1 MSRWI
6 FRGNL
11 TLFHCSSARHACAV
25 SWRNWATCTGTA
37 KFPILDMIAQLMLS
51 LFIRLLTQNADQN
64 STITERQDARRQP
77 SWGKKKQS
85 WNTLSHQI
93 ARSVETETKWKAYYP
108 AALGPWL
115 YNIWYFLPF
124 PSLLFSA
131 SPKCD
136 TIAVWRD
143 CFLAP
148 PLLSLTVITEVTWTY
163 CTGGRKPS
171 VGLYITAAAR
181 WPISEQ

>member
-6 FRGNL
+6 SRGNL
-11 TLFHCSSARHACAV
+11 TLFHYNSARHACAGG
-25 SWRNWATCTGTA
+25 WRNSATGTGTA
-37 KFPILDMIAQLMLS
+37 KFPILETIVQLLLS
-51 LFIRLLTQNADQN
+51 LFFHLLTQNAAQN
-64 STITERQDARRQP
+64 STITERQAARHKTR
-77 SWGKKKQS
+77 WEKRT
-85 WNTLSHQI
+85 TLSHQI
-93 ARSVETETKWKAYYP
+93 PRSVETETKWKAYYP
-108 AALGPWL
+108 AAPGPWL

-148 PLLSLTVITEVTWTY
+148 SLISLTVITEVTWTY

-171 VGLYITAAAR
+171 VGLYITAAR

>member
-1 MSRWI
+1 MWRWADGYSEEI
-6 FRGNL
+6 W
-11 TLFHCSSARHACAV
+11 HCSTIVEHVMLSE
-25 SWRNWATCTGTA
+25 WAGGTVQRA
-37 KFPILDMIAQLMLS
+37 QKLQFPILDMITQLQLS

-64 STITERQDARRQP
+64 STITERQDARRKTQL
-77 SWGKKKQS
+77 GKKNQS
-85 WNTLSHQI
+85 WNALSHQI
-93 ARSVETETKWKAYYP
+93 PRSVETETKWKAYYP
-108 AALGPWL
+108 AVLGPGL

-136 TIAVWRD
+136 TIAAWRD

-148 PLLSLTVITEVTWTY
+148 SLISLTVITEVTWTY

-171 VGLYITAAAR
+171 VGLYI
-181 WPISEQ
+181 